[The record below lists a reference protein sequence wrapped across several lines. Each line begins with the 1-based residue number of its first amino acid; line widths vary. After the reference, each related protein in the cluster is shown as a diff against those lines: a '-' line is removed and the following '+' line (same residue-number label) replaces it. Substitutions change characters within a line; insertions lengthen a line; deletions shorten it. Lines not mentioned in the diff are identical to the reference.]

1 MPRLLH
7 IVLIL
12 YYFHI
17 WLRYLVLF
25 FPLFSCYC
33 VLNFFWT
40 VRKQTATCTR
50 ICHETSE
57 DGRKRPP
64 DLKILPASR
73 TFVPTALVVVWTY
86 SSYEIHLSLS
96 LSLSLSFSQV
106 QYSFACLHAFVHT
119 YLLYT
124 DYCTYF
130 VCECSIWTNAP
141 GQLWVMAKE
150 MRTWYCWYKDIFFIK
165 KESEKLCTRINGIL
179 MLARSNRVQVRV
191 CMHSGISF
199 SPTDL
204 MHHFL
209 SFGLFLWFD
218 LEQKNCLYFPLL
230 ASCEIYLELINAG
243 IWHETVFFVTAT
255 I

>member
-1 MPRLLH
+1 MDHKTSHIGIEKTARFKHSACISYFCTHCPR
-7 IVLIL
+7 
-12 YYFHI
+12 
-17 WLRYLVLF
+17 
-25 FPLFSCYC
+25 
-33 VLNFFWT
+33 
-40 VRKQTATCTR
+40 
-50 ICHETSE
+50 
-57 DGRKRPP
+57 
-64 DLKILPASR
+64 
-73 TFVPTALVVVWTY
+73 VVWTY
-86 SSYEIHLSLS
+86 SSYEIHLILS